1 MNHGFGIA
9 SPPEHSRAPR
19 QAPVRTLIV
28 IDSAGARIA
37 RFFLAGRE
45 QVGELDAATEEVT
58 QMTQGLVPAH
68 SALDPAWDAALAGH
82 NAHERAAAEVYTLD
96 V

>member
-1 MNHGFGIA
+1 M
-9 SPPEHSRAPR
+9 
-19 QAPVRTLIV
+19 RTLIV
-28 IDSAGARIA
+28 IDSAGSRIA
-37 RFFLAGRE
+37 RLFLAGRE

-58 QMTQGLVPAH
+58 QMTQGLVPALG
-68 SALDPAWDAALAGH
+68 ALEPVWDVALAGH

>member
-1 MNHGFGIA
+1 MNHGFGMA
-9 SPPEHSRAPR
+9 SPPEHSHTPR
-19 QAPVRTLIV
+19 QAPARTLIV
-28 IDSAGARIA
+28 IDSAGARLA
-37 RFFLAGRE
+37 RLFLAGRE
-45 QVGELDAATEEVT
+45 QVGEMDAATEEVT
-58 QMTQGLVPAH
+58 QMTQGLVPAY

>member
-9 SPPEHSRAPR
+9 SPAEHSHTPR
-19 QAPVRTLIV
+19 QQPVRYVIV

-37 RFFLAGRE
+37 RLLLATRE
-45 QVGELDAATEEVT
+45 QVGEFDAATEEVAR
-58 QMTQGLVPAH
+58 MTQGLRPEHGALAPEWDRVLAAH
-68 SALDPAWDAALAGH
+68 SAA
-82 NAHERAAAEVYTLD
+82 ERAAAEVYTLD